1 MKSYS
6 KKHDGFTLIEMI
18 ISIALFAI
26 LMTPVYSI
34 IISTMNKNKDG
45 GIKQTASLHGQEIFE
60 EIKSGS
66 IVTDTNGNITS
77 IGDITISS
85 STGTGTKT
93 FDENHDNNYDD
104 GDYEA
109 KVTVKKN
116 TSITLDKNL
125 VEENTNTDIKPYE
138 FSMSLTGSSDADL
151 KVNDNT
157 LNDVDS
163 NTLNLV
169 ITTSESD
176 NKKVLTI
183 KDGNNNE
190 VLTSTLS
197 IDEKLD
203 KQIRLTINFSQ
214 YKIKDSSND
223 GNYKKVKIVVYNQDS
238 IPLNIC
244 LEKSTDLNV
253 TVDNKLGEVKVYDNR
268 AEDSEASN
276 SGELYDINVE
286 ITQKQGNE
294 TKTIF
299 TGKTSQNISVD

>member
-1 MKSYS
+1 MKNYS

-45 GIKQTASLHGQEIFE
+45 GIKQIASLHGQEIFE

-77 IGDITISS
+77 IGDIAISS
-85 STGTGTKT
+85 LTGTGTKT

-109 KVTVKKN
+109 NVTIKKN

-125 VEENTNTDIKPYE
+125 VEENTDTGMKPYE
-138 FSMSLTGSSDADL
+138 FSISLTGSSDTDL

-197 IDEKLD
+197 IDEKMD
-203 KQIRLTINFSQ
+203 KQIKLTINFSQ
-214 YKIKDSSND
+214 YKLKNSSND

-238 IPLNIC
+238 IPLNVC

-268 AEDSEASN
+268 AEDGEVSN